1 MIRFVVITLLLAMV
15 YLMVLT
21 SFDPWDVLMGVIV
34 SAGLVLAFRGFVIAG
49 TPLPPRA
56 LLGRFLAFWP
66 YAVAVVWDILLG
78 AWNVVRI
85 VLRVR
90 PLVHPGIVAVPIEDR
105 TRTGVAVSAIATTL
119 SPGTFLVDVDWE
131 RRVMLIHAIDAS
143 DPDAVREAH
152 QSMYR
157 RFQRHVFP

>member
-1 MIRFVVITLLLAMV
+1 MRFVIVTLLLALV

-21 SFDPWDVLMGVIV
+21 SSDPWDIFIGVMV
-34 SAGLVLAFRGFVIAG
+34 SAGLAFAFRGFVAAG
-49 TPLPPRA
+49 RPQPPGT
-56 LLGRFLAFWP
+56 LLRRFIAFWP
-66 YAVAVVWDILLG
+66 YMMAVIWDILQG
-78 AWNVVRI
+78 AWIVVRI

-105 TRTGVAVSAIATTL
+105 TPTGVAVSAIATTL

-131 RRVMLIHAIDAS
+131 RGVMLIHAIEAG

-152 QSMYR
+152 QRMYR
-157 RFQRHVFP
+157 RYQRHVFP

>member
-1 MIRFVVITLLLAMV
+1 VIRFLVLTVLLTLV

-21 SFDPWDVLMGVIV
+21 SFDPWDVLIGGLL
-34 SAGLVLAFRGFVIAG
+34 SAALVLVFRGFVSRGSPQSAG
-49 TPLPPRA
+49 T

-66 YAVAVVWDILLG
+66 YMVAVVWDILMG
-78 AWNVVRI
+78 AWMVVRI

-90 PLVHPGIVAVPIEDR
+90 PLVRPGIVAVPIEDR
-105 TRTGVAVSAIATTL
+105 TPTGVAVSAIATTL

-131 RRVMLIHAIDAS
+131 RRVMLIHAIDAT

-152 QSMYR
+152 QRMYR
-157 RFQRHVFP
+157 RYQRHVFP